1 MSTNLTTVTTE
12 SLHGLIKETEDTL
25 QELKQELQRREEMAQ
40 HRELENI
47 DSHIRSAELSIKSL
61 RDFVAYLLADLRSD
75 K

>member
-12 SLHGLIKETEDTL
+12 SLHGLIKDTEEAL
-25 QELKQELQRREEMAQ
+25 QELKKELQRREEMAQ